1 METNDLL
8 INVNADQ
15 LVKTEI
21 KNAIEKELNAHSLAI
36 VNSTKAVGTKKKTQR
51 NKVKASITKM
61 SEDGKSLAGLYEI
74 ELAMNDLKVDGLI
87 NDMKSLKACI
97 EWVFNDLVKDK
108 EYPFFVKE
116 NRQSMKNVTILDNFP
131 CVMSDTLPPKKRKKD
146 VNSTSADDIEVI
158 VNLTEDDN
166 NSFESKNKILFQK
179 MTDLDEKNEL
189 VVNDEEFDYNF
200 ITLVAKLRKELRTKR
215 LEKVESAEEVEEV
228 AA

>member
-1 METNDLL
+1 METSDLL

-21 KNAIEKELNAHSLAI
+21 KTAIEEELNAHSLAI

-61 SEDGKSLAGLYEI
+61 SADGKSLAGLHEI

-116 NRQSMKNVTILDNFP
+116 NRQ
-131 CVMSDTLPPKKRKKD
+131 
-146 VNSTSADDIEVI
+146 
-158 VNLTEDDN
+158 
-166 NSFESKNKILFQK
+166 QH
-179 MTDLDEKNEL
+179 
-189 VVNDEEFDYNF
+189 
-200 ITLVAKLRKELRTKR
+200 
-215 LEKVESAEEVEEV
+215 
-228 AA
+228 